1 MKQELL
7 QDAKMLTRGIE
18 SILLSMEQKDNF
30 ESAQAM
36 SYLYS
41 ELKERMIKLQRIS
54 ETLNPY
60 KHYEK
65 VNL

>member
-41 ELKERMIKLQRIS
+41 KLKERMIKLQRIS

-60 KHYEK
+60 KPYEK